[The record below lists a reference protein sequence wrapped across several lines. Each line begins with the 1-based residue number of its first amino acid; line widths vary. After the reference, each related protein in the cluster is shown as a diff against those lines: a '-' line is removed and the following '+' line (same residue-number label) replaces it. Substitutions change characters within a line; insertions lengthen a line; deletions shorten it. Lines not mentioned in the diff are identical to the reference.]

1 MSNWILVPTFM
12 LMTFLGAVG
21 SLGLKKGAAGAK
33 GLFSLLFNVWFIG
46 GGFLYFVSAVLDI
59 WLLRYLPYVLVLP
72 LTAMTYIWST
82 ALAGLFLKERVTK
95 TKMFGLFL
103 LLAGMTL
110 LVL

>member
-21 SLGLKKGAAGAK
+21 SLGLKKGSAGAK
-33 GLFSLLFNVWFIG
+33 GLMSLIFNRWFLG
-46 GGFLYFVSAVLDI
+46 GGFLYFISAVLDI

-82 ALAGLFLKERVTK
+82 ALAGIFLRERVTK
-95 TKMFGLFL
+95 TKMFGLL
-103 LLAGMTL
+103 LLVSGMIL
-110 LVL
+110 LVV